1 MTAQAAER
9 LLHKGQD
16 MTLCT
21 NPLEPYLKSGANPLR
36 FQAPGTS
43 LWRGYVG
50 TWAIE
55 NQGLYLVSL
64 RGYVGTMDEVKEV
77 GLEALFPGYPQG
89 VFAHWFSG
97 ELRCPSGALLHYVHG
112 SYASSYERDLFIEVR
127 RGVVGKEHEVV
138 NGQAEPK
145 APEGYTLAA
154 HTSMGNIKRN

>member
-1 MTAQAAER
+1 MR
-9 LLHKGQD
+9 LGILMILPD
-16 MTLCT
+16 
-21 NPLEPYLKSGANPLR
+21 
-36 FQAPGTS
+36 F
-43 LWRGYVG
+43 
-50 TWAIE
+50 
-55 NQGLYLVSL
+55 
-64 RGYVGTMDEVKEV
+64 
-77 GLEALFPGYPQG
+77 EALFPGYPQG